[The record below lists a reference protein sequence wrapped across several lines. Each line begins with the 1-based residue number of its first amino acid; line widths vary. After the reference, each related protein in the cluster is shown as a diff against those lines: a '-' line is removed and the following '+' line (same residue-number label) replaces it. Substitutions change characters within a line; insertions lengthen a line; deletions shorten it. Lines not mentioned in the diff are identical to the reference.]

1 MYKYEDFKEEFGSES
16 IDRYLITTVHTTAK
30 RFEVALKSNV
40 TILTRAEMLGFGD
53 SFMNLVCIDRLE
65 ELGFIECVEKQGI
78 SNHWKYRNLR
88 LK

>member
-16 IDRYLITTVHTTAK
+16 IDRYLITTVCTTAK

-40 TILTRAEMLGFGD
+40 TTITRAELLGLGD
-53 SFMNLVCIDRLE
+53 SFMNFACIDRLE